1 MHSIVGLLS
10 SLLFFELFKFL
21 LSWDLVSNQTDSRGY
36 CIERHGNRLFSGHKK
51 VNYTSL
57 DSTILNCEARK
68 LNYN

>member
-21 LSWDLVSNQTDSRGY
+21 LSWDLASNQTDSHGY

-51 VNYTSL
+51 VIYTSL
-57 DSTILNCEARK
+57 DSTILELWGKEIK
-68 LNYN
+68 L